1 MRPARAL
8 AILVLLL
15 AGTASAAPPPGRRAD
30 AGKLVRIAREACART
45 REASRKIRLGPHEAQ
60 ALQAA
65 LDRMDRSL
73 AEVSATL
80 QARELSF
87 FRSLRSGTMA
97 LAQLGVVVE
106 RVGKHDPEIDREIR
120 ILSSSYGR
128 LRSRYGRE
136 WLRFRTGQPIDEEER
151 RRFERMRASQARLAR
166 RLEPLQER
174 AEAAGD
180 RATAGELALLI
191 VQANRI
197 ATAQLTLEELLDA
210 AVLSDTIQ
218 GEWDGTRSL
227 AEGDGPEWREADQAV
242 EDLYTD
248 SDVGFVFTTD
258 LDSVEAWSYVEEES
272 PLPEEIEEIAAA
284 ETAGPG
290 AETAE
295 PAEADAEPVM
305 IWAEDLGDLEGGEA
319 AAESVEGVEEE
330 AVSEPGAAEPAA
342 ELEVAAE
349 GVVVLGE
356 PSTLETPAKPTECE
370 PASEGREC
378 EPEILLVPA
387 APAPPAEPASPPR
400 QIPIFPIFR

>member
-1 MRPARAL
+1 MRPAR
-8 AILVLLL
+8 ILGILLL
-15 AGTASAAPPPGRRAD
+15 LFAGAASAAPTPGRRAD
-30 AGKLVRIAREACART
+30 AGKLVRIAREACVKA
-45 REASRKIRLGPHEAQ
+45 REASRRVRLGAQEAQ

-80 QARELSF
+80 QARDLAF

-97 LAQLGVVVE
+97 LAQLGVVVN
-106 RVGKHDPEIDREIR
+106 RVGTHDPEIDREIR

-136 WLRFRTGQPIDEEER
+136 WLRFRTGQPINEEER

-166 RLEPLQER
+166 KLAPLQER

-197 ATAQLTLEELLDA
+197 ATADLNLEEMLDA
-210 AVLSDTIQ
+210 SVLSDTIQ

-227 AEGDGPEWREADQAV
+227 AEEDGPEWQEADQVV

-248 SDVGFVFTTD
+248 PDVGFVFTTN

-284 ETAGPG
+284 EP
-290 AETAE
+290 EE
-295 PAEADAEPVM
+295 SAEPVV
-305 IWAEDLGDLEGGEA
+305 ILAEDLGDLESEDEPVILELA
-319 AAESVEGVEEE
+319 EEE
-330 AVSEPGAAEPAA
+330 TGSKEDEPAAKAEAVVEDLVVLEKPVAAEPAA
-342 ELEVAAE
+342 KLADY
-349 GVVVLGE
+349 
-356 PSTLETPAKPTECE
+356 TP
-370 PASEGREC
+370 G
-378 EPEILLVPA
+378 
-387 APAPPAEPASPPR
+387 
-400 QIPIFPIFR
+400 IPIFPIFR